1 MQRRMKTHI
10 HIYWPY
16 CHYGGWYCHHLS
28 PPPPPWWRGTMTA
41 DEEKENLREDIEML
55 KEELKAAEGRIKE
68 LENL

>member
-1 MQRRMKTHI
+1 
-10 HIYWPY
+10 
-16 CHYGGWYCHHLS
+16 
-28 PPPPPWWRGTMTA
+28 MTA